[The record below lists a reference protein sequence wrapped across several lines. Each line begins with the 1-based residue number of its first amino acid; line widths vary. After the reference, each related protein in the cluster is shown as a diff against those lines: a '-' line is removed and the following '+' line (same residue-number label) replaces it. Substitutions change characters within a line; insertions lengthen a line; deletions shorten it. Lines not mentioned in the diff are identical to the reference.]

1 MVAQVAETQAS
12 ASQQL
17 ALHVPESC
25 PEPESPL
32 DSAKTLICALNFLSR
47 NLPLPQH
54 VYDAVSS
61 IYENTSIDGG
71 HDAPADVGR
80 DGEGGDRSGAASPP
94 RKVNSDVPTYDELM
108 LDFEDAV
115 LQQRSSCLPGS
126 RLSDLKESRYRGRI
140 QHRLKELEVMI
151 LAASLFSIEN
161 LKADEANSVVE
172 LFSVEVIGFIKIFM
186 PLLRMGHLADLG
198 RYGSSVVVQL
208 TILLLGLITF
218 RRAGNE
224 LANMDPSSFDSVVCR
239 SRALCWANGFITS
252 NSVKNPS
259 QKSKSWFISFA
270 TSVQHIKSLL
280 ATNVHFFS
288 SFFPWKTELPTSRGE
303 ELQSRCLLELY
314 GLKLADLQSKVR
326 SEVSSEYWLRLYC
339 SNPDK
344 QLFDWGM
351 MRLRRPFYGIGD
363 AFAMETDDPLKKKR
377 DAERLSRFEEEE
389 KNRIETRKRKFFADL
404 LNAARE
410 LQLQIQAAQKRRKQR
425 NDGVQAWH
433 GRLRQ
438 RATRAEKL
446 RFQALKA
453 DDQEAYMKMV
463 EESKNERLTMLLG
476 KTNDLLVRLGA
487 AVQREKDAA
496 HDSIEPLDVSDT
508 DLPKLSTSKADTPAQ
523 SLPDEDE
530 EVDDEIDN
538 KAKTGDLLEGQ
549 RKYNSVVHSIQEKV
563 TEQPSMLQGG
573 ELRQYQLEGLQW
585 MLSLF
590 NNNLNG
596 ILADEMGLGKT
607 IQTISLIA
615 YLMENKGVTGP
626 HLIVAPKAVLPNWVN
641 EFTTWAPSIS
651 AVLYDGRIDERKALR
666 EEYSGEGKFN
676 VLITHYDLIIRD
688 KAFLRKIH
696 WHYLVVDEG
705 HRLKNY
711 DCVLAR
717 TLVSGYRIRRRL
729 LLTGTPIQNSL
740 QELWS
745 LLNFLLPNIFNSVEN
760 FEEWFNAP
768 FADKCDV
775 SLTDEEQLLVIRR
788 LHHVI
793 RPFILR
799 RKKDEVEKFLP
810 GKTQVILKCDLSA
823 WQKVY
828 YQQVTE
834 QGRVGL
840 AHGSGRSK
848 SLQNLTMQLRKCCNH
863 PYLFLGDYFMQRSE
877 EIVRASG
884 KFELLDRL
892 LPKLHRAGHRV
903 LLFSQMTKLMTILGD
918 YLSLKGYQF
927 LRLDGTTSTGD
938 RGELLK
944 QFNAPDS
951 PYFIFLLST
960 RAGGLGLNLQTA
972 DTVIIFDSDWNP
984 QMDQQAEDRAHRIG
998 QKKEVRVFVLVS
1010 VGSIEEVI
1018 LERAKQKMGIDAKVI
1033 QAGLFNTTSTAQD
1046 RREML
1051 EEIMRK
1057 GSSALGTDVPSEREI
1072 NRLAARSDE
1081 EFWLFEKM
1089 DEERRQRENYR
1100 ARLMEEHEVP
1110 DWVYTIPDIN
1120 SAKAKGSLHPD
1131 NIPVTGKRIR
1141 KEVIRDDT
1149 ITESQYMKAR
1159 ETVMFGSE
1167 GKGED
1172 GFGSVSKRIKPEA
1185 ESSSKSGPEGL
1196 ESGLNGLTW
1205 SVHKRKRSSL
1215 A

>member
-1 MVAQVAETQAS
+1 MVAQVAEPQPSAPQQFQAD
-12 ASQQL
+12 
-17 ALHVPESC
+17 VDPP
-25 PEPESPL
+25 PEPPL
-32 DSAKTLICALNFLSR
+32 ASAKTLICALNFISR

-61 IYENTSIDGG
+61 ICEAEAAPQS
-71 HDAPADVGR
+71 PADGADRDVGA
-80 DGEGGDRSGAASPP
+80 DTSNGSTSPLP
-94 RKVNSDVPTYDELM
+94 KEKLGLSTYNELM

-115 LQQRSSCLPGS
+115 SNQRSACLPS
-126 RLSDLKESRYRGRI
+126 SKLSDLKETRFQS
-140 QHRLKELEVMI
+140 QVKHRLAELE
-151 LAASLFSIEN
+151 
-161 LKADEANSVVE
+161 
-172 LFSVEVIGFIKIFM
+172 
-186 PLLRMGHLADLG
+186 
-198 RYGSSVVVQL
+198 
-208 TILLLGLITF
+208 
-218 RRAGNE
+218 
-224 LANMDPSSFDSVVCR
+224 
-239 SRALCWANGFITS
+239 
-252 NSVKNPS
+252 
-259 QKSKSWFISFA
+259 
-270 TSVQHIKSLL
+270 
-280 ATNVHFFS
+280 
-288 SFFPWKTELPTSRGE
+288 ELPTSRGE
-303 ELQSRCLLELY
+303 DLQSRCLLELY
-314 GLKLADLQSKVR
+314 GLKLAELQSKVR
-326 SEVSSEYWLRLYC
+326 SEVSSEYWLRLHC
-339 SNPDK
+339 ANPDK
-344 QLFDWGM
+344 QLFDSGM
-351 MRLRRPFYGIGD
+351 MRLRRPLFGIGD
-363 AFAMETDDPLKKKR
+363 AFSMETDDPLKKKR
-377 DAERLSRFEEEE
+377 EAERFSRFEEEE

-410 LQLQIQAAQKRRKQR
+410 LQLQVQAAQKRRKQR

-487 AVQREKDAA
+487 AVQREKNATY
-496 HDSIEPLDVSDT
+496 DSIEPLEGSDA
-508 DLPKLSTSKADTPAQ
+508 DLPELSASRTDTPAQ
-523 SLPDEDE
+523 SIPEEDE
-530 EVDDEIDN
+530 EIDDESDD

-549 RKYNSVVHSIQEKV
+549 RKYNFAVHSIQEKV
-563 TEQPSMLQGG
+563 MEQPSMLQGG
-573 ELRQYQLEGLQW
+573 ELRTYQIEGLQW

-615 YLMENKGVTGP
+615 YLMENKGVNGP

-651 AVLYDGRIDERKALR
+651 AVLYDGRLDERKALR

-696 WHYLVVDEG
+696 WLYLVVDEG

-745 LLNFLLPNIFNSVEN
+745 LLNFLLPNIFNSVDN

-799 RKKDEVEKFLP
+799 RRKDEVEKYLP
-810 GKTQVILKCDLSA
+810 SKTQVILKCDLSA
-823 WQKVY
+823 WQKAY
-828 YQQVTE
+828 YKQVTE

-840 AHGSGRSK
+840 SHGSGRSK

-863 PYLFLGDYFMQRSE
+863 PYLFVTDYYMQQSE
-877 EIVRASG
+877 NIVRASG

-903 LLFSQMTKLMTILGD
+903 LLFSQMTKLMSILGD
-918 YLSLKGYQF
+918 YLMLKGYQF
-927 LRLDGTTSTGD
+927 LRLDGTTNTGD

-944 QFNAPDS
+944 KFNAPDS

-1010 VGSIEEVI
+1010 VGSVEEVI

-1057 GSSALGTDVPSEREI
+1057 GTSALGADVPSEREI
-1072 NRLAARSDE
+1072 NRLAARTEE

-1100 ARLMEEHEVP
+1100 SRLIEEHEVP
-1110 DWVYTIPDIN
+1110 DWVFAEPEIN
-1120 SAKAKGSLHPD
+1120 GKGKGSLD
-1131 NIPVTGKRIR
+1131 QDLSVTGKRHR
-1141 KEVIRDDT
+1141 KEVIREDAISD
-1149 ITESQYMKAR
+1149 SQWMKAVENGNDGSKHAAKRRR
-1159 ETVMFGSE
+1159 EHPPIELPINNVAVEEVVELKSE
-1167 GKGED
+1167 TTASMASEAKSEETSGWTSQRPK
-1172 GFGSVSKRIKPEA
+1172 SEA
-1185 ESSSKSGPEGL
+1185 ESSRRSGL
-1196 ESGLNGLTW
+1196 EASETGLNGLTW
-1205 SVHKRKRSSL
+1205 KAHKRKRSSL
-1215 A
+1215 V